1 MSIKAETVG
10 TVERERERE
19 SYTLLIKSV
28 ALLSKLTHTHVSL
41 IKKYIYIEKKQS
53 FLCLFCI

>member
-10 TVERERERE
+10 TVRERERE

-28 ALLSKLTHTHVSL
+28 ALLSKLTHTCKFN
-41 IKKYIYIEKKQS
+41 KKIYIHRKNQS